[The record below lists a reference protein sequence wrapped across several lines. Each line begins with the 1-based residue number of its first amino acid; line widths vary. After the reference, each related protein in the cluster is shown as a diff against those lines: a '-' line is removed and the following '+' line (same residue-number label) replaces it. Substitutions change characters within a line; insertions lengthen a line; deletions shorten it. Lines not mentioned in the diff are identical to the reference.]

1 MRVCPRRSHDE
12 AKKRGCVGALACL
25 PTLHNNFPDIPPPP
39 SSTPPAQKSPIFI
52 KKANLCLPLE
62 LHSQRQAILQSNPQ
76 PVRGAISILARPM
89 PCHLSFHNNEVA
101 TQSQSLNKVI
111 QH

>member
-76 PVRGAISILARPM
+76 PVFLSEGLFLFWLARCPAIYLFTTM
-89 PCHLSFHNNEVA
+89 
-101 TQSQSLNKVI
+101 SL
-111 QH
+111 QHRRNH